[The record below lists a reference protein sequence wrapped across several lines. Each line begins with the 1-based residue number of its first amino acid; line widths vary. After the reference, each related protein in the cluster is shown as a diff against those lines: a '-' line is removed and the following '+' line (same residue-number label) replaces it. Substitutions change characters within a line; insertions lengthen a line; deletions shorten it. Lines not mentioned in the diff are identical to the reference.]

1 MNTRNI
7 LLIALIINTV
17 LLSLSILFQ
26 NRAEGLGT
34 VFGGGGE
41 VFRTKRGMEKFLYN
55 ATIVLALTFAALA
68 LTIAKIS

>member
-55 ATIVLALTFAALA
+55 ATIVLAITFAALA

>member
-7 LLIALIINTV
+7 LLVALIINTV

-55 ATIVLALTFAALA
+55 ATIVLAITFAALA

>member
-41 VFRTKRGMEKFLYN
+41 VFRTKRGVEKFLYN
-55 ATIVLALTFAALA
+55 ATIVLAITFAALA